1 MSRSVDPSDESL
13 AEDYVTPDTL
23 AGRLAW
29 PIRIL
34 TLVTAAF
41 MLGIAAVTFV
51 DVTGR
56 YVFNSPVRGGVEI
69 IEFLLG
75 FLIFSA
81 LPLVTV
87 KRAHIRV
94 ELFDGFM
101 STGFRNIREVV
112 VLFANSFMLLFI
124 TERMWTTAVEMAQD
138 QEISL
143 HLQLPTAPF
152 VFGLSILAAL
162 SVIAQL
168 YMAWKFL
175 TWDMAHGGDP
185 GAERR

>member
-1 MSRSVDPSDESL
+1 MSQSVEPQDEPL
-13 AEDYVTPDTL
+13 AEDYRSPDTL

-29 PIRIL
+29 PVRIL
-34 TLVTAAF
+34 TVVTAAF
-41 MLGIAAVTFV
+41 MLAIAAVTFV

-56 YVFNSPVRGGVEI
+56 YVFSSPVRGGVEI

-101 STGFRNIREVV
+101 STGFRNIREIV
-112 VLFANSFMLLFI
+112 VLVANAGMLLFI
-124 TERMWTTAVEMAQD
+124 TERMWTTAVEMAEDQD
-138 QEISL
+138 ISL

-152 VFGLSILAAL
+152 VFGLAVLAAV

-168 YMAWKFL
+168 YMAWRFL
-175 TWDMAHGGDP
+175 TWELAHGAG
-185 GAERR
+185 GTK

>member
-1 MSRSVDPSDESL
+1 MSPSADPPDDTL
-13 AEDYVTPDTL
+13 AEDYRAPDTL

-29 PIRIL
+29 PVRVL
-34 TLVTAAF
+34 TLVTSAF
-41 MLGIAAVTFV
+41 MLAIAAVTFV

-56 YVFNSPVRGGVEI
+56 YVFSSPVRGGVEI

-101 STGFRNIREVV
+101 STGFRNIREIV
-112 VLFANSFMLLFI
+112 VLIANAGMMAFI
-124 TERMWTTAVEMAQD
+124 TERMWTTAVEMAED

-152 VFGLSILAAL
+152 VFGLSVLAAV
-162 SVIAQL
+162 SVIVQL
-168 YMAWKFL
+168 YMAWRFL
-175 TWDMAHGGDP
+175 TWDLAHGAG
-185 GAERR
+185 GRQ